1 MPTAIVIPVRMARTE
16 DVPALVR
23 LRLANA
29 ERHVALDPYGHRLPE
44 PDAVRRYFEE
54 LLSGPAEP
62 VVLVLVAE
70 VSGSVAG
77 MTEIVMT
84 PAPPDHQILVPHRV
98 AQVHTVV
105 LERYRGKG
113 VGKALVTAAE
123 QHATRH
129 GVSRL
134 VAPILAPNSDAIAFY
149 SRAGFGQHG
158 ILLSKELAGNGDSAA
173 GDN

>member
-1 MPTAIVIPVRMARTE
+1 MITVRMARAE

-44 PDAVRRYFEE
+44 PQAVRRYFDE
-54 LLSGPAEP
+54 LLNSPAEP
-62 VVLVLVAE
+62 VVVVLVAG
-70 VSGSVAG
+70 VSGAVAG
-77 MTEIVMT
+77 MAEIVMT

-113 VGKALVTAAE
+113 IGTALVTAAE
-123 QHATRH
+123 QHAGRY
-129 GVSRL
+129 GVARL
-134 VAPILAPNSDAIAFY
+134 IAPILASNADAISFY

-158 ILLSKELAGNGDSAA
+158 ILLSKELTATSSSAV
-173 GDN
+173 GTS